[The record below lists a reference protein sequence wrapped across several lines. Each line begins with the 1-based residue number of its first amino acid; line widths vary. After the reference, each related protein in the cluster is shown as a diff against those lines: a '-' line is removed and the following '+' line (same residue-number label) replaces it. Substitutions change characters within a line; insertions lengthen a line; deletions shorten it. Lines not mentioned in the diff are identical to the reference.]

1 MTIDSALN
9 ELFPIHQIGSDGFRW
24 WIGQVEDTEDPK
36 KSGRCKVR
44 IIGIHP
50 KDCLGV
56 TSDDLPWAISTFP
69 VTTPHVPGTA
79 TTVSSQLN
87 KGVWV
92 IGFFLDNDQQH
103 PCIIGSVGGVAHST
117 DQELEAEDPSK
128 ECLGFGSYLPSYTK
142 VADLSSEEGGELVKQ
157 KNTDVGQCTTGTC
170 DTETVDNNKK
180 IEYKTNLQ
188 VAQGG
193 ENSNVNPAG
202 TKICIVRA
210 GTCKT
215 DVKSTFTR
223 LFSEMLYEIQRNDG
237 KLGTYLVGEMSGGI
251 YDQIDIGR
259 EYVDTAILVMRTFVA
274 NIKGFVLEKIR
285 DASEDISKAIVK
297 PDKGGR
303 GLGKIQKFLDDELA
317 KVGCTMT
324 DLADRLA
331 KWLENIIFGYLFNI
345 YKQTACQI
353 DEFVQGL
360 LNKIQSLMND
370 ILEKILGPLQDI
382 LGAIAGPINMIGEAI
397 NKVLDLLGIQCNGPN
412 EKCTPKTKI
421 CTDNSDDEPEENFLD
436 RLLEDLDNWGTG
448 QDWAQYTC
456 ADVYEG
462 KKLIDTGVAFVGG
475 IQEEDTRIKY
485 LMKDITVK
493 EGDIAVFTVERLGFI
508 GVASSV
514 QFNVQ
519 DGTATKDIDFADVS
533 GVLGFSPNEKSKTI
547 EVETYQDN
555 IEEFKEDFFMR
566 IVPDTP
572 GDGSDYSSF
581 FFNNI
586 ARCVITPIVQSVD
599 TGSQPDT
606 GEIETG
612 ELETGNGADTS
623 ININN
628 PNNWVDAVQPETTGE
643 AENTLAPS
651 FTVTADK
658 TTVKEG
664 EFVTFTIVASNVA
677 AGTPYDYILFG
688 GNITPNDLTSNTLK
702 GTFIVEDLGDYS
714 AKVVIGIKVD
724 ADLTEQDET
733 LIFAITGTGAQASVV
748 ISGDLSGLSDEDK
761 NTFQDLS
768 EEDTGDTINRLPEA
782 GDIITN
788 GDGGVLEI
796 PIENSGTRFVERP
809 AVFITGQGYGATG
822 EVLLDNDGFAKEIR
836 ITDPGFGY
844 KKNTPTTANKECI
857 IDSFTMISPGRGYT
871 SVPTVF
877 INKSKDVAEAQINTD
892 GQVIAIRIKDRTI
905 TFEEYPEIVIS
916 GGGGLGARFLPSF
929 VCLDPDA
936 RVEVGSAKVGTGSY
950 IDCP

>member
-9 ELFPIHQIGSDGFRW
+9 ELYPIHQIGSDGFKW
-24 WIGQVEDTEDPK
+24 WIGQIEEPSKNDPK
-36 KSGRCKVR
+36 QSGRCKVR
-44 IIGIHP
+44 IVGLHP
-50 KDCLGV
+50 KSCNAV
-56 TSDDLPWAISTFP
+56 ENKDLPWAIATMP
-69 VTTPHVPGTA
+69 VTTPHIIGVS
-79 TTVSSQLN
+79 TTVSDQLE

-92 IGFFLDNDQQH
+92 VGFFLDNERQH
-103 PCIIGSVGGVAHST
+103 PCIIGSIGGVAHSSDT
-117 DQELEAEDPSK
+117 PPEGEDPSK
-128 ECLGFGSYLPSYTK
+128 ECLGFTSIIPDNTLVSEQG
-142 VADLSSEEGGELVKQ
+142 DSS
-157 KNTDVGQCTTGTC
+157 KNFCAVPTTLAGHQQIGKEQEANSISASA
-170 DTETVDNNKK
+170 ETNM
-180 IEYKTNLQ
+180 Q
-188 VAQGG
+188 VAQNG
-193 ENSNVNPAG
+193 ENSEVNPAG
-202 TKICIVRA
+202 TKICVVRA

-251 YDQIDIGR
+251 YDQVDIGR
-259 EYVDTAILVMRTFVA
+259 EYVDTAILVMKTFVA

-303 GLGKIQKFLDDELA
+303 GLGKIQKFLDDQLA

-360 LNKIQSLMND
+360 LNKIQSLMTE

-382 LGAIAGPINMIGEAI
+382 LGAIAKPINMIGEAI
-397 NKVLDLLGIQCNGPN
+397 NKVLDLLGIQCSGPN

-421 CTDNSDDEPEENFLD
+421 CTDNSDDEPEKNFLE

-456 ADVYEG
+456 TDVYEG
-462 KKLIDTGVAFVGG
+462 KKLIDTGIAFVGG
-475 IQEEDTRIKY
+475 IQEEETRIKY

-493 EGDIAVFTVERLGFI
+493 EGDIAVFTVERSGFI

-514 QFNVQ
+514 LFNVQ
-519 DGTATKDIDFADVS
+519 DGTATKDVDFADVS

-555 IEEFKEDFFMR
+555 IDEFKEDFFMR

-572 GDGSDYSSF
+572 SDGSDYTSF

-599 TGSQPDT
+599 MGGQGDD
-606 GEIETG
+606 GDIETG
-612 ELETGNGADTS
+612 ELETGNGADQS

-677 AGTPYDYILFG
+677 AGTPYDYRLVG
-688 GNITPNDLTSNTLK
+688 GVSPSDLTSNTLK

-733 LIFAITGTGAQASVV
+733 LIFAIPGTGAQASVV

-761 NTFQDLS
+761 NTIQDLS

-788 GDGGVLEI
+788 GDGGVIEI
-796 PIENSGTRFVERP
+796 PIKDSGTRFIERP

-857 IDSFTMISPGRGYT
+857 IDSFTMISPGKGYT

-905 TFEEYPEIVIS
+905 TFEEYPEVIIS
-916 GGGGLGARFLPSF
+916 GGGGLGAKFIPSF

-936 RVEVGSAKVGTGSY
+936 RVELGSAKVGTGSY

>member
-9 ELFPIHQIGSDGFRW
+9 ELYPIHQIGSDGFKW
-24 WIGQVEDTEDPK
+24 WIGQVETPTEEDPK

-44 IIGIHP
+44 IVGLHP
-50 KDCLGV
+50 KNCLAV
-56 TSDDLPWAISTFP
+56 KTEDLPWAISTFP
-69 VTTPHVPGTA
+69 VTTPHIPGA
-79 TTVSSQLN
+79 CTTVSNQIQ

-92 IGFFLDNDQQH
+92 IGFFLDNEQQH
-103 PCIIGSVGGVAHST
+103 PCIIGSIGGVAHST
-117 DQELEAEDPSK
+117 DKELEDEDPTK
-128 ECLGFGSYLPSYTK
+128 ECLAFTSFKPVVTSI
-142 VADLSSEEGGELVKQ
+142 ADESSEETVKYD
-157 KNTDVGQCTTGTC
+157 NTDAGHTTDGEKIESN
-170 DTETVDNNKK
+170 DTEEVIQSN
-180 IEYKTNLQ
+180 KTNLQ
-188 VAQGG
+188 VAQDG
-193 ENSNVNPAG
+193 ENSEVNPAG

-210 GTCKT
+210 STCKT

-251 YDQIDIGR
+251 YDQIDLGR

-297 PDKGGR
+297 PDKKGK

-412 EKCTPKTKI
+412 EKCSPKTKI
-421 CTDNSDDEPEENFLD
+421 CTDNSDDEPEKNFLD
-436 RLLEDLDNWGTG
+436 RLLEDLNNWGTG

-462 KKLIDTGVAFVGG
+462 KKLLDTGVAFVGG

-493 EGDIAVFTVERLGFI
+493 EGDIAVFTVERSGFI
-508 GVASSV
+508 GVSSSV
-514 QFNVQ
+514 LFNVQ
-519 DGTATKDIDFADVS
+519 DGTATKDVDFADVS

-572 GDGSDYSSF
+572 SDGSDYSSF

-586 ARCVITPIVQSVD
+586 ARCVITPVVQSVD

-606 GEIETG
+606 GDIDTD
-612 ELETGNGADTS
+612 ELETGNGAAPS

-651 FTVTADK
+651 FTVTADR

-677 AGTPYDYILFG
+677 AGTPYDYRLVG
-688 GNITPNDLTSNTLK
+688 GVSPSDLTSNTLK
-702 GTFIVEDLGDYS
+702 GTFIVEDFGDYS

-733 LIFAITGTGAQASVV
+733 LIFAIPGTGAQASVI
-748 ISGDLSGLSDEDK
+748 ISSDLSGLSDEDK
-761 NTFQDLS
+761 NTIQDIS
-768 EEDTGDTINRLPEA
+768 ENDTGGVVNRLPVA
-782 GDIITN
+782 GNIITN
-788 GDGGVLEI
+788 GDGGVIEI
-796 PIENSGTRFVERP
+796 PIKDSGTRFIERP
-809 AVFITGQGYGATG
+809 AVFITGEGYGATG

-857 IDSFTMISPGRGYT
+857 IDSFTMISPGKGYT

-905 TFEEYPEIVIS
+905 TFEEYPEVIIS
-916 GGGGLGARFLPSF
+916 GGGGIGAKFLPSF

-936 RVEVGSAKVGTGSY
+936 RVEIGSAKVGTGSY

>member
-9 ELFPIHQIGSDGFRW
+9 ELYPIHQIGSDGFKW
-24 WIGQVEDTEDPK
+24 WIGQIEEPSKNDPK
-36 KSGRCKVR
+36 QSGRCKVR
-44 IIGIHP
+44 IVGLHP
-50 KDCLGV
+50 KSCNAV
-56 TSDDLPWAISTFP
+56 ENKDLPWAIATMP
-69 VTTPHVPGTA
+69 VTTPHIIGVS
-79 TTVSSQLN
+79 TTVSDQLE

-92 IGFFLDNDQQH
+92 VGFFLDNERQH
-103 PCIIGSVGGVAHST
+103 PCIIGSIGGVAHSSDT
-117 DQELEAEDPSK
+117 PPEGEDPSK
-128 ECLGFGSYLPSYTK
+128 ECLGFTSIIPDNTLVSEQG
-142 VADLSSEEGGELVKQ
+142 DSS
-157 KNTDVGQCTTGTC
+157 KNFCAVPTTLAGHQQIGKEQEANSISASA
-170 DTETVDNNKK
+170 ETNM
-180 IEYKTNLQ
+180 Q
-188 VAQGG
+188 VAQNG
-193 ENSNVNPAG
+193 ENSEVNPAG
-202 TKICIVRA
+202 TKICVVRA

-259 EYVDTAILVMRTFVA
+259 EYVDTAILVMKTFVA

-303 GLGKIQKFLDDELA
+303 GLGKIQKFLDDQLA

-360 LNKIQSLMND
+360 LNKIQSLMTE

-382 LGAIAGPINMIGEAI
+382 LGAIAKPINMIGEAI
-397 NKVLDLLGIQCNGPN
+397 NKVLDLLGIQCSGPN

-421 CTDNSDDEPEENFLD
+421 CTDNSDDEPEKNFLE

-456 ADVYEG
+456 TDVYEG
-462 KKLIDTGVAFVGG
+462 KKLIDTGIAFVGG
-475 IQEEDTRIKY
+475 IQEEETRIKY

-493 EGDIAVFTVERLGFI
+493 EGDIAVFTVERSGFI

-514 QFNVQ
+514 LFNVQ
-519 DGTATKDIDFADVS
+519 DGTATKDVDFADVS

-555 IEEFKEDFFMR
+555 IDEFKEDFFMR

-572 GDGSDYSSF
+572 SDGSDYTSF

-586 ARCVITPIVQSVD
+586 ARCVITPIVQSVNLGGQGD
-599 TGSQPDT
+599 DGD
-606 GEIETG
+606 IETG
-612 ELETGNGADTS
+612 ELETGNGADQS

-628 PNNWVDAVQPETTGE
+628 PNNWVDSVQPETTGE

-677 AGTPYDYILFG
+677 AGTPYDYRLVG
-688 GNITPNDLTSNTLK
+688 GVSPSDLTSNTLK

-733 LIFAITGTGAQASVV
+733 LIFAIPGTGAQASVV

-761 NTFQDLS
+761 NTIQDLS

-788 GDGGVLEI
+788 GDGGVIEI
-796 PIENSGTRFVERP
+796 PIKDSGTRFIERP
-809 AVFITGQGYGATG
+809 AVFITGEGYGATG
-822 EVLLDNDGFAKEIR
+822 EVLLDNDGFAREIR

-857 IDSFTMISPGRGYT
+857 IDSFTMISPGKGYT

-877 INKSKDVAEAQINTD
+877 INKSKDVAEAQINPD

-905 TFEEYPEIVIS
+905 TFEEYPEVIIS
-916 GGGGLGARFLPSF
+916 GGGGLGAKFIPSF

-936 RVEVGSAKVGTGSY
+936 RVELGSAKVGTGSY

>member
-9 ELFPIHQIGSDGFRW
+9 ELYPIHQIGSDGFKW
-24 WIGQVEDTEDPK
+24 WIGQIEEPSKNDPK
-36 KSGRCKVR
+36 QSGRCKVR
-44 IIGIHP
+44 IVGLHP
-50 KDCLGV
+50 KSCNAV
-56 TSDDLPWAISTFP
+56 ENKDLPWAIATMP
-69 VTTPHVPGTA
+69 VTTPHIIGVS
-79 TTVSSQLN
+79 TTVSDQLE

-92 IGFFLDNDQQH
+92 VGFFLDNERQH
-103 PCIIGSVGGVAHST
+103 PCIIGSIGGVAHSSDT
-117 DQELEAEDPSK
+117 PPEGEDPSK
-128 ECLGFGSYLPSYTK
+128 ECLGFTSIIPDNTLVSEQG
-142 VADLSSEEGGELVKQ
+142 DSS
-157 KNTDVGQCTTGTC
+157 KNFCAVPTTLAGHQQIGKEQEANSISASA
-170 DTETVDNNKK
+170 ETNM
-180 IEYKTNLQ
+180 Q
-188 VAQGG
+188 VAQNG
-193 ENSNVNPAG
+193 ENSEVNPAG
-202 TKICIVRA
+202 TKICVVRA

-259 EYVDTAILVMRTFVA
+259 EYVDTAILVMKTFVA

-303 GLGKIQKFLDDELA
+303 GLGKIQKFLDDQLA

-360 LNKIQSLMND
+360 LNKIQSLMTD

-382 LGAIAGPINMIGEAI
+382 LGAIAKPINMIGEAI
-397 NKVLDLLGIQCNGPN
+397 NKVLDLLGIQCSGPN

-421 CTDNSDDEPEENFLD
+421 CTDNSDDEPEKNFLE

-456 ADVYEG
+456 TDVYEG
-462 KKLIDTGVAFVGG
+462 KKLIDTGIAFVGG
-475 IQEEDTRIKY
+475 IQEEETRIKY

-493 EGDIAVFTVERLGFI
+493 EGDIAVFTVERSGFI

-514 QFNVQ
+514 LFNVQ
-519 DGTATKDIDFADVS
+519 DGTATKDVDFADVS

-555 IEEFKEDFFMR
+555 IDEFKEDFFMR

-572 GDGSDYSSF
+572 SDGSDYTSF

-586 ARCVITPIVQSVD
+586 ARCVITPIVQSVNLGGQGD
-599 TGSQPDT
+599 DGD
-606 GEIETG
+606 IETG
-612 ELETGNGADTS
+612 ELETGNGADQS

-628 PNNWVDAVQPETTGE
+628 PNNWVDSVQPETTGE

-677 AGTPYDYILFG
+677 AGTPYDYRLVG
-688 GNITPNDLTSNTLK
+688 GVSPSDLTSNTLK

-733 LIFAITGTGAQASVV
+733 LIFAIPGTGAQASVV

-761 NTFQDLS
+761 NTIQDLS

-788 GDGGVLEI
+788 GDGGVIEI
-796 PIENSGTRFVERP
+796 PIKDSGTRFIERP
-809 AVFITGQGYGATG
+809 AVFITGEGYGATG
-822 EVLLDNDGFAKEIR
+822 EVLLDNDGFAREIR

-857 IDSFTMISPGRGYT
+857 IDSFTMISPGKGYT

-877 INKSKDVAEAQINTD
+877 INKSKDVAEAQINPD

-905 TFEEYPEIVIS
+905 TFEEYPEVIIS
-916 GGGGLGARFLPSF
+916 GGGGLGAKFIPSF

-936 RVEVGSAKVGTGSY
+936 RVELGSAKVGTGSY

>member
-1 MTIDSALN
+1 MN
-9 ELFPIHQIGSDGFRW
+9 E
-24 WIGQVEDTEDPK
+24 
-36 KSGRCKVR
+36 
-44 IIGIHP
+44 
-50 KDCLGV
+50 
-56 TSDDLPWAISTFP
+56 
-69 VTTPHVPGTA
+69 
-79 TTVSSQLN
+79 
-87 KGVWV
+87 
-92 IGFFLDNDQQH
+92 
-103 PCIIGSVGGVAHST
+103 
-117 DQELEAEDPSK
+117 
-128 ECLGFGSYLPSYTK
+128 
-142 VADLSSEEGGELVKQ
+142 
-157 KNTDVGQCTTGTC
+157 
-170 DTETVDNNKK
+170 
-180 IEYKTNLQ
+180 
-188 VAQGG
+188 
-193 ENSNVNPAG
+193 
-202 TKICIVRA
+202 
-210 GTCKT
+210 
-215 DVKSTFTR
+215 
-223 LFSEMLYEIQRNDG
+223 
-237 KLGTYLVGEMSGGI
+237 
-251 YDQIDIGR
+251 
-259 EYVDTAILVMRTFVA
+259 
-274 NIKGFVLEKIR
+274 
-285 DASEDISKAIVK
+285 
-297 PDKGGR
+297 
-303 GLGKIQKFLDDELA
+303 
-317 KVGCTMT
+317 
-324 DLADRLA
+324 
-331 KWLENIIFGYLFNI
+331 
-345 YKQTACQI
+345 
-353 DEFVQGL
+353 
-360 LNKIQSLMND
+360 
-370 ILEKILGPLQDI
+370 ILEKILGPIQNI
-382 LGAIAGPINMIGEAI
+382 LGAIAEPLNIIGEAI

-412 EKCTPKTKI
+412 EKCSPKTKI
-421 CTDNSDDEPEENFLD
+421 CTDNSDDDPDKNFLE
-436 RLLEDLDNWGTG
+436 RLLEDLDKWGTG

-456 ADVYEG
+456 TDVYEG
-462 KKLIDTGVAFVGG
+462 KKLLDTGIAFVGG

-493 EGDIAVFTVERLGFI
+493 EGDIAVFTVERSGFI

-514 QFNVQ
+514 EFNVL
-519 DGTATKDIDFADVS
+519 DGTATKGIDFADVS
-533 GVLGFSPNEKSKTI
+533 GVLGFAPNEKSKTI

-572 GDGSDYSSF
+572 GDGSDYSAF

-586 ARCVITPIVQSVD
+586 ARCVITPVVQSVD
-599 TGSQPDT
+599 LGGD
-606 GEIETG
+606 GVDGDIETG
-612 ELETGNGADTS
+612 ELETGNGADPS

-651 FTVTADK
+651 FTVTADR

-748 ISGDLSGLSDEDK
+748 ISGDLSGLSDEDR
-761 NTFQDLS
+761 NTIEDLS
-768 EEDTGDTINRLPEA
+768 EEDTGDGAIRLPEA
-782 GDIITN
+782 GDVITN
-788 GDGGVLEI
+788 IDGGVLEI
-796 PIENSGTRFVERP
+796 PIKDTGTRFIERP
-809 AVFITGQGYGATG
+809 AVFITGEGYGATG
-822 EVLLDNDGFAKEIR
+822 EVLLDNDGFAREIR

-905 TFEEYPEIVIS
+905 TFDEYPEVIIS
-916 GGGGLGARFLPSF
+916 GGGGLGAKFIPSF

-936 RVEVGSAKVGTGSY
+936 RVEIGSAKVGTGSY

>member
-9 ELFPIHQIGSDGFRW
+9 ELYPIHQIGSDGFKW
-24 WIGQVEDTEDPK
+24 WIGQIEEPSKNDPK
-36 KSGRCKVR
+36 QSGRCKVR
-44 IIGIHP
+44 IVGLHP
-50 KDCLGV
+50 KSCNAV
-56 TSDDLPWAISTFP
+56 ENKDLPWAIATMP
-69 VTTPHVPGTA
+69 VTTPHIIGVS
-79 TTVSSQLN
+79 TTVSDQLE

-92 IGFFLDNDQQH
+92 VGFFLDNERQH
-103 PCIIGSVGGVAHST
+103 PCIIGSIGGVAHSSDT
-117 DQELEAEDPSK
+117 PPEGEDPSK
-128 ECLGFGSYLPSYTK
+128 ECLGFTSIIPDNTLVSEQG
-142 VADLSSEEGGELVKQ
+142 DSS
-157 KNTDVGQCTTGTC
+157 KNFCAVPTTLAGHQQIGKEQEANSISASA
-170 DTETVDNNKK
+170 ETNM
-180 IEYKTNLQ
+180 Q
-188 VAQGG
+188 VAQNG
-193 ENSNVNPAG
+193 ENSEVNPAG
-202 TKICIVRA
+202 TKICVVRA

-251 YDQIDIGR
+251 YDQVDIGR
-259 EYVDTAILVMRTFVA
+259 EYVDTAILVMKTFVA

-303 GLGKIQKFLDDELA
+303 GLGKIQKFLDDQLA

-360 LNKIQSLMND
+360 LNKIQSLMTD

-382 LGAIAGPINMIGEAI
+382 LGAIAKPINMIGEAI
-397 NKVLDLLGIQCNGPN
+397 NKVLDLLGIQCSGPN

-421 CTDNSDDEPEENFLD
+421 CTDNSDDEPEKNFLE

-456 ADVYEG
+456 TDVYEG
-462 KKLIDTGVAFVGG
+462 KKLIDTGIAFVGG
-475 IQEEDTRIKY
+475 IQEEETRIKY

-493 EGDIAVFTVERLGFI
+493 EGDIAVFTVERSGFI

-514 QFNVQ
+514 LFNVQ
-519 DGTATKDIDFADVS
+519 DGTATKDVDFADVS

-555 IEEFKEDFFMR
+555 IDEFKEDFFMR

-572 GDGSDYSSF
+572 SDGSDYTSF

-586 ARCVITPIVQSVD
+586 ARCVITPIVQSVNLGGQGD
-599 TGSQPDT
+599 DGD
-606 GEIETG
+606 IETG
-612 ELETGNGADTS
+612 ELETGNGADQS

-664 EFVTFTIVASNVA
+664 EFVTFTIVASNVE
-677 AGTPYDYILFG
+677 AGTPYDYRLVG
-688 GNITPNDLTSNTLK
+688 GVSPSDLTSNTLK

-733 LIFAITGTGAQASVV
+733 LIFAIPGTGAQASVV

-761 NTFQDLS
+761 NTIQDLS

-788 GDGGVLEI
+788 GDGGVIEI
-796 PIENSGTRFVERP
+796 PIKDSGTRFIERP
-809 AVFITGQGYGATG
+809 AVFITGEGYGATG
-822 EVLLDNDGFAKEIR
+822 EVLLDNDGFAREIR

-857 IDSFTMISPGRGYT
+857 IDSFTMISPGKGYT

-877 INKSKDVAEAQINTD
+877 INKSKDVAEAQINPD

-905 TFEEYPEIVIS
+905 TFEEYPEVIIS
-916 GGGGLGARFLPSF
+916 GGGGLGAKFIPSF

-936 RVEVGSAKVGTGSY
+936 RVELGSAKVGTGSY

>member
-9 ELFPIHQIGSDGFRW
+9 ELYPIHQIGSDGFKW
-24 WIGQVEDTEDPK
+24 WIGQIEEPSKNDPK
-36 KSGRCKVR
+36 QSGRCKVR
-44 IIGIHP
+44 IVGLHP
-50 KDCLGV
+50 KSCNAV
-56 TSDDLPWAISTFP
+56 ENKDLPWAIATMP
-69 VTTPHVPGTA
+69 VTTPHIIGVS
-79 TTVSSQLN
+79 TTVSDQLE

-92 IGFFLDNDQQH
+92 VGFFLDNERQH
-103 PCIIGSVGGVAHST
+103 PCIIGSIGGVAHSSDT
-117 DQELEAEDPSK
+117 PPEGEDPSK
-128 ECLGFGSYLPSYTK
+128 ECLGFTSIIPDNTLVSEQG
-142 VADLSSEEGGELVKQ
+142 DSS
-157 KNTDVGQCTTGTC
+157 KNFCAVPTTLAGHQQIGKEQEANSISASA
-170 DTETVDNNKK
+170 ETNM
-180 IEYKTNLQ
+180 Q
-188 VAQGG
+188 VAQNG
-193 ENSNVNPAG
+193 ENSEVNPAG
-202 TKICIVRA
+202 TKICVVRA

-251 YDQIDIGR
+251 YDQVDIGR
-259 EYVDTAILVMRTFVA
+259 EYVDTAILVMKTFVA

-303 GLGKIQKFLDDELA
+303 GLGKIQKFLDDQLA

-360 LNKIQSLMND
+360 LNKIQSLMTE

-382 LGAIAGPINMIGEAI
+382 LGAIAKPINMIGEAI
-397 NKVLDLLGIQCNGPN
+397 NKVLDLLGIQCSGPN

-421 CTDNSDDEPEENFLD
+421 CTDNSDDEPEKNFLE

-456 ADVYEG
+456 TDVYEG
-462 KKLIDTGVAFVGG
+462 KKLIDTGIAFVGG
-475 IQEEDTRIKY
+475 IQEEETRIKY

-493 EGDIAVFTVERLGFI
+493 EGDIAVFTVERSGFI

-514 QFNVQ
+514 LFNVQ
-519 DGTATKDIDFADVS
+519 DGTATKDVDFADVS

-555 IEEFKEDFFMR
+555 IDEFKEDFFMR

-572 GDGSDYSSF
+572 SDGSDYTSF

-586 ARCVITPIVQSVD
+586 ARCVITPIVQSVNLGGQGD
-599 TGSQPDT
+599 DGD
-606 GEIETG
+606 IETG
-612 ELETGNGADTS
+612 ELETGNGADQS

-628 PNNWVDAVQPETTGE
+628 PNNWVDSVQPETTGE

-677 AGTPYDYILFG
+677 AGTPYDYRLVG
-688 GNITPNDLTSNTLK
+688 GVSPSDLTSNTLK

-733 LIFAITGTGAQASVV
+733 LIFAIPGTGAQASVV

-761 NTFQDLS
+761 NTIQDLS

-788 GDGGVLEI
+788 GDGGVIEI
-796 PIENSGTRFVERP
+796 PIKDSGTRFIERP
-809 AVFITGQGYGATG
+809 AVFITGEGYGATG
-822 EVLLDNDGFAKEIR
+822 EVLLDNDGFAREIR

-857 IDSFTMISPGRGYT
+857 IDSFTMISPGKGYT

-877 INKSKDVAEAQINTD
+877 INKSKDVAEAQINPD

-905 TFEEYPEIVIS
+905 TFEEYPEVIIS
-916 GGGGLGARFLPSF
+916 GGGGLGAKFIPSF

-936 RVEVGSAKVGTGSY
+936 RVELGSAKVGTGSY

>member
-9 ELFPIHQIGSDGFRW
+9 ELYPIHQIGSDGFKW
-24 WIGQVEDTEDPK
+24 WIGQIEEPSKNDPK
-36 KSGRCKVR
+36 QSGRCKVR
-44 IIGIHP
+44 IVGLHP
-50 KDCLGV
+50 KSCNAV
-56 TSDDLPWAISTFP
+56 ENKDLPWAIATMP
-69 VTTPHVPGTA
+69 VTTPHIIGVS
-79 TTVSSQLN
+79 TTVSDQLE

-92 IGFFLDNDQQH
+92 VGFFLDNERQH
-103 PCIIGSVGGVAHST
+103 PCIIGSIGGVAHSSDT
-117 DQELEAEDPSK
+117 PPEGEDPSK
-128 ECLGFGSYLPSYTK
+128 ECLGFTTFIPDNTLVSEQG
-142 VADLSSEEGGELVKQ
+142 DSS
-157 KNTDVGQCTTGTC
+157 KNFCAVPTTLAGHQQIGKEQEANSISASA
-170 DTETVDNNKK
+170 ETNM
-180 IEYKTNLQ
+180 Q
-188 VAQGG
+188 VAQNG
-193 ENSNVNPAG
+193 ENSEVNPAG
-202 TKICIVRA
+202 TKICVVRA

-251 YDQIDIGR
+251 YDQVDIGR
-259 EYVDTAILVMRTFVA
+259 EYVDTAILVMKTFVA

-303 GLGKIQKFLDDELA
+303 GLGKIQKFLDDQLA

-360 LNKIQSLMND
+360 LNKIQSLMTD

-382 LGAIAGPINMIGEAI
+382 LGAIAKPINMIGEAI
-397 NKVLDLLGIQCNGPN
+397 NKVLDLLGIQCSGPN

-421 CTDNSDDEPEENFLD
+421 CTDNSDDEPEKNFLE

-456 ADVYEG
+456 TDVYEG
-462 KKLIDTGVAFVGG
+462 KKLIDTGIAFVGG
-475 IQEEDTRIKY
+475 IQEEETRIKY

-493 EGDIAVFTVERLGFI
+493 EGDIAVFTVERSGFI

-514 QFNVQ
+514 LFNVQ
-519 DGTATKDIDFADVS
+519 DGTATKDVDFADVS

-555 IEEFKEDFFMR
+555 IDEFKEDFFMR

-572 GDGSDYSSF
+572 SDGSDYTSF

-586 ARCVITPIVQSVD
+586 ARCVITPIVQSVNLGGQGD
-599 TGSQPDT
+599 DGD
-606 GEIETG
+606 IETG
-612 ELETGNGADTS
+612 ELETGNGADQS

-664 EFVTFTIVASNVA
+664 EFVTFTIVASNVE

-733 LIFAITGTGAQASVV
+733 LIFAIPGTGAQASVV

-761 NTFQDLS
+761 NTIQDLS

-788 GDGGVLEI
+788 GDGGVIEI
-796 PIENSGTRFVERP
+796 PIKDSGTRFIERP
-809 AVFITGQGYGATG
+809 AVFITGEGYGATG

-857 IDSFTMISPGRGYT
+857 IDSFTMISPGKGYT

-877 INKSKDVAEAQINTD
+877 INKSKDVAEAQINPD

-905 TFEEYPEIVIS
+905 TFEEYPEVIIS
-916 GGGGLGARFLPSF
+916 GGGGLGAKFIPSF

-936 RVEVGSAKVGTGSY
+936 RVELGSAKVGTGSY

>member
-9 ELFPIHQIGSDGFRW
+9 ELYPIHQIGSDGFKW
-24 WIGQVEDTEDPK
+24 WIGQVETPTTEDPK

-44 IIGIHP
+44 IVGLHP
-50 KDCLGV
+50 KNCNSV
-56 TSDDLPWAISTFP
+56 KTEDLPWAISTFP
-69 VTTPHVPGTA
+69 VTTPHIPGA
-79 TTVSSQLN
+79 CTTVSNQIQ

-92 IGFFLDNDQQH
+92 IGFFLDNEQQH
-103 PCIIGSVGGVAHST
+103 PCIIGSIGGVAHST
-117 DQELEAEDPSK
+117 DKELEDEDPTK
-128 ECLGFGSYLPSYTK
+128 ECLAFTSFKPVVTSI
-142 VADLSSEEGGELVKQ
+142 ADESSEETVKYD
-157 KNTDVGQCTTGTC
+157 NTDAGHTTDGEKIESN
-170 DTETVDNNKK
+170 DTEEVIQSN
-180 IEYKTNLQ
+180 KTNLQ
-188 VAQGG
+188 VAQDG
-193 ENSNVNPAG
+193 ENSEVNPAG

-210 GTCKT
+210 STCKT

-251 YDQIDIGR
+251 YDQIDLGR

-297 PDKGGR
+297 PDKKGK

-412 EKCTPKTKI
+412 EKCSPKTKI
-421 CTDNSDDEPEENFLD
+421 CTDNSDDEPEKNFLD
-436 RLLEDLDNWGTG
+436 RLLEDLNNWGTG

-462 KKLIDTGVAFVGG
+462 KKLLDTGVAFVGG

-493 EGDIAVFTVERLGFI
+493 EGDIAVFTVERSGFI
-508 GVASSV
+508 GVSSSV
-514 QFNVQ
+514 LFNVQ
-519 DGTATKDIDFADVS
+519 DGTATKDVDFADVS

-572 GDGSDYSSF
+572 SDGSDYSSF

-586 ARCVITPIVQSVD
+586 ARCVITPVVQSVD

-606 GEIETG
+606 GDIDTD
-612 ELETGNGADTS
+612 ELETGNGAAPS

-643 AENTLAPS
+643 AENTLAPK
-651 FTVTADK
+651 FVVTADK

-677 AGTPYDYILFG
+677 AGTPYDYRLVG
-688 GNITPNDLTSNTLK
+688 GVSPSDLTSNTLK
-702 GTFIVEDLGDYS
+702 GTFIVEDFGDYS

-733 LIFAITGTGAQASVV
+733 LIFAIPGTGAQASVI
-748 ISGDLSGLSDEDK
+748 ISSDLSGLSDEDK
-761 NTFQDLS
+761 NTIQDIS
-768 EEDTGDTINRLPEA
+768 ENDTGGVVNRLPVA
-782 GDIITN
+782 GNIITN
-788 GDGGVLEI
+788 GDGGVIEI
-796 PIENSGTRFVERP
+796 PIKDSGTRFIERP
-809 AVFITGQGYGATG
+809 AVFITGEGYGATG

-857 IDSFTMISPGRGYT
+857 IDSFTMISPGKGYT

-905 TFEEYPEIVIS
+905 TFEEYPEVIIS
-916 GGGGLGARFLPSF
+916 GGGGIGAKFLPSF

-936 RVEVGSAKVGTGSY
+936 RVEIGSAKVGTGSY